1 MHITRS
7 IRHVAAAAAVTV
19 VASGAAVLAS
29 TAPAAANH
37 VATIS
42 VTQAGNDGSDVT
54 LQVDVTYTGA
64 SGGGVF
70 SWSTGDG
77 RSGDVSDGVSGG
89 TYLGDAS
96 GTGTMWGGSGRLGSF
111 TWQRTQPAPS
121 VARTRLTYSY
131 RLAGVYTVDWSG
143 CCPEVTGATP
153 VSVATS
159 LPACDDGFDNDG
171 DGNTDYPDDA
181 GCATADDETE
191 VPECPPS
198 TVTFCLLPGK
208 EVLEVVVRN
217 VDVTIT
223 GQEHTVVGWIERYEF
238 QAGPTAVTLPC
249 VRFAGTTNACATAG
263 GEFDGVIA
271 TLGPVS
277 QREPE
282 LKYGEVVATAG
293 VCEAE
298 LVLTVSDLGIDH
310 APALAMCDNGRVE
323 QSL

>member
-1 MHITRS
+1 MRITRS
-7 IRHVAAAAAVTV
+7 IRHFAAVAAATLAA
-19 VASGAAVLAS
+19 AGATVLAS
-29 TAPAAANH
+29 PAPAAANH

-64 SGGGVF
+64 SGGGSF

-77 RSGDVSDGVSGG
+77 RSSSVSDGVSGG
-89 TYLGDAS
+89 TYLGDGS
-96 GTGTMWGGSGRLGSF
+96 GTGTMWGGSGRLGTF
-111 TWQRTQPAPS
+111 TWQRTQPAAN

-159 LPACDDGFDNDG
+159 LPACDDGLDNDG

-191 VPECPPS
+191 LPECPPS

-217 VDVTIT
+217 VDVTLT

-238 QAGPTAVTLPC
+238 GAGPTAVTLPC
-249 VRFAGTTNACATAG
+249 VRFAGTPNACAAAG

-282 LKYGEVVATAG
+282 LTYGEVIATAG

-298 LVLTVSDLGIDH
+298 LVLTVGGLGVDH
-310 APALAMCDNGRVE
+310 APALSMCDNGRVE